1 MENQND
7 DDGFAIIENAKDALK
22 EHHHEQRQS
31 SESIKSNNLQQPQQQ
46 QQHRT
51 IDERIVNNYYL
62 EEYMSLE
69 NVKALKQNALKC
81 GLRSYRFRS
90 IAWSIFLESLPEKSE
105 ERIQHIRSMRSKYQE
120 LQNKY
125 RHDPRKFQTDE
136 KTDDNPLSQDE
147 TSHWNQY
154 FSDDELQSRIK
165 KDVVRAF
172 PDINFFQGEK
182 IQRIMVDILFNYARE
197 NSHIEYK
204 QGMHE
209 ILAPIIFVIHSDHQS
224 FLFAQENG
232 LDEEEIKEL
241 MDSKYLEHDSYFL
254 FAYIMERIESWY
266 DNNSIKTIRK
276 NEYVNME
283 PFSNDVDFN
292 CYSKIGIKLKMITE
306 QILRRHDE
314 KLFTHLKELKI
325 APQIYGIRWMRLLF
339 IREFQMQDLLVLWDA
354 IFAHDFSL
362 CDYIFTA
369 MLTVIRSLL
378 LPCDYAECLN
388 HLMRYPS
395 VCDVHYVI
403 HLALHYRDPINYPEP
418 IEHSTLVLP
427 NPNAIKVQMANRLP
441 PSSSMN
447 GNGKSIQSYQ
457 TMTNSSSN
465 YEQSKHSKSNE
476 LRNVSF
482 EWIED
487 KLVKLQGY
495 DGNNHRPSVDCCQ
508 ELSQEIQKLKYKTDF
523 CARYMTKHLEIIQKF
538 VNQCSTTHN
547 NQQSNSNS
555 NQQLNSDQNPTEHD
569 FESSMDNVLISIAE
583 LKKIRDILRGT
594 IAL

>member
-1 MENQND
+1 MENLND
-7 DDGFAIIENAKDALK
+7 DDSGFAIIENAQDVLKD
-22 EHHHEQRQS
+22 HQQQQR
-31 SESIKSNNLQQPQQQ
+31 Q

-69 NVKALKQNALKC
+69 NVKTLKQTALKC

-90 IAWSIFLESLPEKSE
+90 IAWSIFLESLPEKSSDRI
-105 ERIQHIRSMRSKYQE
+105 ERIRLTRSKYQE

-125 RHDPRKFQTDE
+125 RHDPREFQADDNN
-136 KTDDNPLSQDE
+136 KTNDNPLSQDE

-197 NSHIEYK
+197 NSNIEYK

-232 LDEEEIKEL
+232 LDEEEIREL
-241 MDSKYLEHDSYFL
+241 MDPRYLEHDSYFL
-254 FAYIMERIESWY
+254 FSHIMESIDSWY
-266 DNNSIKTIRK
+266 DNNSIQTIRK

-283 PFSNDVDFN
+283 PFSNDIDFN

-314 KLFTHLKELKI
+314 KLFQHLKDLKI

-354 IFAHDFSL
+354 IFAYDFSL

-369 MLTVIRSLL
+369 MLIVIRSLL

-403 HLALHYRDPINYPEP
+403 HLALHYRDSLNYPEP
-418 IEHSTLVLP
+418 VEHSTLVIP

-441 PSSSMN
+441 PSLSMF
-447 GNGKSIQSYQ
+447 GIGKISTVQLPNNFS
-457 TMTNSSSN
+457 NHHNHNHHSRSSSST
-465 YEQSKHSKSNE
+465 QQHSQKSNE
-476 LRNVSF
+476 LKNVSF

-487 KLVKLQGY
+487 KLIKFQGN
-495 DGNNHRPSVDCCQ
+495 DGSNQSFDCCQ
-508 ELSQEIQKLKYKTDF
+508 DLAQELQNLKYKTDF
-523 CARYMTKHLEIIQKF
+523 CSRYMTKHLEIIQKF
-538 VNQCSTTHN
+538 INQCATQQQQSTSNKN
-547 NQQSNSNS
+547 NQQQQQS
-555 NQQLNSDQNPTEHD
+555 NQVNNNNQTEQD
-569 FESSMDNVLISIAE
+569 FESSLDNVLISIAE

>member
-1 MENQND
+1 M
-7 DDGFAIIENAKDALK
+7 
-22 EHHHEQRQS
+22 
-31 SESIKSNNLQQPQQQ
+31 
-46 QQHRT
+46 
-51 IDERIVNNYYL
+51 
-62 EEYMSLE
+62 
-69 NVKALKQNALKC
+69 
-81 GLRSYRFRS
+81 
-90 IAWSIFLESLPEKSE
+90 
-105 ERIQHIRSMRSKYQE
+105 
-120 LQNKY
+120 
-125 RHDPRKFQTDE
+125 DPR
-136 KTDDNPLSQDE
+136 
-147 TSHWNQY
+147 
-154 FSDDELQSRIK
+154 
-165 KDVVRAF
+165 
-172 PDINFFQGEK
+172 
-182 IQRIMVDILFNYARE
+182 
-197 NSHIEYK
+197 
-204 QGMHE
+204 
-209 ILAPIIFVIHSDHQS
+209 
-224 FLFAQENG
+224 
-232 LDEEEIKEL
+232 
-241 MDSKYLEHDSYFL
+241 YLEHDSYFL
-254 FAYIMERIESWY
+254 FSHIMESIESWY

-283 PFSNDVDFN
+283 PFSNDIDFN

-325 APQIYGIRWMRLLF
+325 PPQIYGIRWMRLLF

-369 MLTVIRSLL
+369 MLIVIRSLL

-418 IEHSTLVLP
+418 VEHSTLVLP

-441 PSSSMN
+441 SSMN
-447 GNGKSIQSYQ
+447 GVGKSAQSYQ
-457 TMTNSSSN
+457 PNNHDHSRPAQ
-465 YEQSKHSKSNE
+465 YSKSNE

-495 DGNNHRPSVDCCQ
+495 DGNNQSMDCCSELRQ
-508 ELSQEIQKLKYKTDF
+508 ELQKLKYKTDF
-523 CARYMTKHLEIIQKF
+523 CSRYMTKHLEILQKF
-538 VNQCSTTHN
+538 VNQCSTT
-547 NQQSNSNS
+547 QSNSNNTN
-555 NQQLNSDQNPTEHD
+555 NQENQTHTEQD
-569 FESSMDNVLISIAE
+569 FESNMDNVLISIAE